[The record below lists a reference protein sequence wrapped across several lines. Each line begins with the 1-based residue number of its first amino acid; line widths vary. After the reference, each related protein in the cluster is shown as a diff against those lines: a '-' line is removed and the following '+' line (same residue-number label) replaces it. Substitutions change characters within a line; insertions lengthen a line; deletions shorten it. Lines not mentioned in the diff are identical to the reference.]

1 MSAIIAPVP
10 SCPAAGAIRP
20 RTIRLAGRYTGPPSG
35 PNLAVTATIATGVAA
50 TGIPS
55 QKDAGDT
62 FKGVT
67 QRLNFGDTA
76 AAKGSVVNV
85 NHYGDGTGNTASPGQ
100 TYGLDIHNY
109 PGSQS
114 ALVIH
119 QYSSLARAIALDNTG
134 TQPMVEIHNTQNL
147 VLNPG
152 SDGTGDFIL
161 LRDHGTAV
169 FRIDKDLVFRLG
181 GTKVPTFLHTA
192 AKALSVQTAS
202 GYNGDTMDIT
212 KAGTGSG
219 NGLKV
224 NNSGTGIGVY
234 IAQTGAGKA
243 LQIDANTASNA
254 GVFTSL
260 IQGYDYGPSFS
271 TAADSG
277 VTLTVTKNGTG
288 AGAVQQIVNKGTGD
302 SLQLRDASAQ
312 KFTVSAVG
320 GITVINGVSVNII
333 AGTGSPEGA
342 RSAPVG
348 SVYLRSDGG
357 AATSLYIKETGTGNT
372 GWVAK

>member
-1 MSAIIAPVP
+1 M
-10 SCPAAGAIRP
+10 
-20 RTIRLAGRYTGPPSG
+20 
-35 PNLAVTATIATGVAA
+35 
-50 TGIPS
+50 
-55 QKDAGDT
+55 
-62 FKGVT
+62 T